1 MFLCENLMKTV
12 ETIKPREGAKKQ
24 RYIRISKIWRC
35 PNRREGKKET
45 IRLIQKTFE
54 K

>member
-12 ETIKPREGAKKQ
+12 EIINPKEGAKKQ
-24 RYIRISKIWRC
+24 RYIRISKILFC